1 MARRSKMAKVSHD
14 AENEKTNIALYIR
27 VSTDAQVDGYSI
39 DVQKERL
46 EAYVKSMFSEPD
58 TVTMYIDGGFTGAN
72 LDRPRMKDM
81 IADIQN
87 GLITHV
93 IVMKLDRLSRS
104 QRDTLYLIED
114 VFTPNNVSFI
124 SINESFNTSTSFGR
138 TAISIL
144 SAFAQMERETI
155 YERTRSGMRKRVED
169 GYWPGGGMT
178 PFGYDYDQNIGYL
191 VPNKDA
197 DTVKHMYELFLSGY
211 SEGMIA
217 KKFNIKYDRLVHQ
230 ILTRKSN
237 TGVIVYNGE
246 EYPGRHAP
254 IISLDIYNKTMKIMK
269 ERSSKKFVAK
279 TKHLLTGLFECGICG
294 AKMRYQTWTNGTHK
308 IMCYSQQTSKAYLR
322 KSTCCDNLKIDSQL
336 IENAVLNDIFS
347 MTDEISEIDHEAG
360 EKEKKGVLDV
370 LTEQKTIAEN
380 KLKRL
385 YNLFAGSSDDCLLD
399 TINEIRAEID
409 TLNKSINEEVEKNNR
424 FAEAISTQ
432 QQFRGLRDVWD
443 IMTNEER
450 ISAIR
455 ALIEK
460 IVINKEKIDRVYK
473 V

>member
-155 YERTRSGMRKRVED
+155 YERTRSGMKKRVEA
-169 GYWPGGGMT
+169 GYWMGGGIV
-178 PFGYDYDQNIGYL
+178 PFGYDYDQNKGIL
-191 VPNKDA
+191 VPNSDA
-197 DTVKHMYELFLSGY
+197 ETVRLIYKMYIDGN
-211 SEGMIA
+211 SEDMIA
-217 KKFNIKYDRLVHQ
+217 QKLSLKYDRLVHQ

-237 TGVIVYNGE
+237 TGVIVYKGE
-246 EYPGRHAP
+246 EYQGLHEP
-254 IISLDIYNKTMKIMK
+254 IIDKETYDLAMDIMK
-269 ERSSKKFVAK
+269 QRSSKKLVSK
-279 TKHLLTGLFECGICG
+279 TQHLLTGLLECGQCG
-294 AKMRYQTWTNGTHK
+294 AKMRYQKWTKDKVK
-308 IMCYSQQTSKAYLR
+308 IVCYSRQGSKKYLI
-322 KSTCCDNLKIDSQL
+322 KDPDCDMPHMDSDA
-336 IENAVLNDIFS
+336 IEEAVLADIFS
-347 MTDEISEIDHEAG
+347 MTGNLDSSEDISSNKTVLDSLLVQEQAINKKIQKLYSLYAEEGENEYLLEAINKLRQEHENIRASIER
-360 EKEKKGVLDV
+360 EKENAADISKVMKINKKL
-370 LTEQKTIAEN
+370 QN
-380 KLKRL
+380 LKDIWS
-385 YNLFAGSSDDCLLD
+385 FM
-399 TINEIRAEID
+399 TMQEKIN
-409 TLNKSINEEVEKNNR
+409 
-424 FAEAISTQ
+424 
-432 QQFRGLRDVWD
+432 
-443 IMTNEER
+443 
-450 ISAIR
+450 AIR
-455 ALIEK
+455 SIVDK
-460 IVINKEKIDRVYK
+460 IIVYK
-473 V
+473 DSITIRYKS